1 VDCAGFIANALGRD
15 HATVFTPAL
24 ARCPMPEPQD
34 RKTETESSSCCALS
48 LDTLRG
54 FLLMGLEISAKSAG
68 CPRSIGLSAGEAAA
82 GQPVCD
88 PVDG

>member
-68 CPRSIGLSAGEAAA
+68 LPKKHRAVGRRGGGGPTCVRS
-82 GQPVCD
+82 C
-88 PVDG
+88 